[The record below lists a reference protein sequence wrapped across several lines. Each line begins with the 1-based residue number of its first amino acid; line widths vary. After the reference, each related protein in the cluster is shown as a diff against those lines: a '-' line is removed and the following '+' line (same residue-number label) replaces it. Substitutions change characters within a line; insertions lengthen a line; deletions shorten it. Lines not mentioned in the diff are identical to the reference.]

1 MFRRERLSITLR
13 TKLLNRDKGYLFL
26 NFLQSREATPYISEG
41 QLKTFEESNFF
52 FLRLPKL
59 ARRLSKMTRRFPI
72 IPEDLPKIF
81 EIGKSSANMFK
92 ISRCHFRVN
101 FVFCVINKSTN
112 VNEKFAITLA
122 A

>member
-1 MFRRERLSITLR
+1 MI
-13 TKLLNRDKGYLFL
+13 
-26 NFLQSREATPYISEG
+26 
-41 QLKTFEESNFF
+41 
-52 FLRLPKL
+52 
-59 ARRLSKMTRRFPI
+59 RRFPI

-81 EIGKSSANMFK
+81 EIGKSLANMFK
-92 ISRCHFRVN
+92 FSRCHFRVN